1 MLNCT
6 DLACVLHHHHFYAH
20 LHHLKHH
27 LQDDHD
33 HHGHHGH
40 ESHDHHHEAVRNQPG
55 GEIEGPLALD
65 YFGYNVVNELPTT
78 SHQPAVASSTAA
90 GEGSDVDNGN
100 IQDLLNDT
108 DSELSSLSHLDAPND
123 VLYMI
128 CGVVIAMVLVGL
140 IIVLVA
146 VTISKLRKREESS
159 TVSPVTANSNVEA
172 PAHQLHHHHHH
183 QQQQQHHHPH
193 SLHQLHHNNGIP
205 SHPQQQQQQQQNNH
219 NSSNHHHQ
227 NGGSSPETGYSVPTP
242 IAFRQ
247 SPSTVWVFPPLPP
260 QPNIYNASSQDA
272 LVHNEKTG
280 FKGLKRQLSG
290 RFKRLV
296 SRKAHEPAPVIPP
309 ELKPQ
314 LKTIYVY

>member
-40 ESHDHHHEAVRNQPG
+40 GHENHDHHHDA
-55 GEIEGPLALD
+55 
-65 YFGYNVVNELPTT
+65 
-78 SHQPAVASSTAA
+78 AA
-90 GEGSDVDNGN
+90 GDGSDVENGS

-123 VLYMI
+123 VLYMV
-128 CGVVIAMVLVGL
+128 CGVVIAMLLVGL

-159 TVSPVTANSNVEA
+159 SVSPVTASNVEA
-172 PAHQLHHHHHH
+172 PPHHHHHH
-183 QQQQQHHHPH
+183 HSVHQQTQQQQFQHH
-193 SLHQLHHNNGIP
+193 NGT
-205 SHPQQQQQQQQNNH
+205 SHPQQQHHNH
-219 NSSNHHHQ
+219 SSSNHHHHSNSPQ
-227 NGGSSPETGYSVPTP
+227 HGGSSPETGYSVPTP

-280 FKGLKRQLSG
+280 LKGLKRQLSG

>member
-33 HHGHHGH
+33 HHAHHHGH
-40 ESHDHHHEAVRNQPG
+40 ENHDP
-55 GEIEGPLALD
+55 
-65 YFGYNVVNELPTT
+65 
-78 SHQPAVASSTAA
+78 HQAA
-90 GEGSDVDNGN
+90 GEGSDVDNNN

-123 VLYMI
+123 VLYMV
-128 CGVVIAMVLVGL
+128 CGVVIAMLLVGL

-159 TVSPVTANSNVEA
+159 TVSPVTANNVEA
-172 PAHQLHHHHHH
+172 PPHHHHNHH
-183 QQQQQHHHPH
+183 QQQQQQQ
-193 SLHQLHHNNGIP
+193 HQNGT
-205 SHPQQQQQQQQNNH
+205 SYPQQQQQSHQTH
-219 NSSNHHHQ
+219 SGSNHQ
-227 NGGSSPETGYSVPTP
+227 NGGSTPETGYSVPTP

-260 QPNIYNASSQDA
+260 QPNIYSASSQDA

-280 FKGLKRQLSG
+280 LKGLKRQLSG

-296 SRKAHEPAPVIPP
+296 SRKTHEPAPAIPP

>member
-33 HHGHHGH
+33 HHGGHGHH
-40 ESHDHHHEAVRNQPG
+40 ESHDHHE
-55 GEIEGPLALD
+55 
-65 YFGYNVVNELPTT
+65 
-78 SHQPAVASSTAA
+78 SAA
-90 GEGSDVDNGN
+90 GEGSDVDNNN

-108 DSELSSLSHLDAPND
+108 DAPND
-123 VLYMI
+123 VLYMV
-128 CGVVIAMVLVGL
+128 CGVVIAMLLVGL

-159 TVSPVTANSNVEA
+159 VSPVTATNVEA
-172 PAHQLHHHHHH
+172 APPSHHHNPSSNNNNNHHH
-183 QQQQQHHHPH
+183 NHHHSSSVHNNGSQQQQE
-193 SLHQLHHNNGIP
+193 N
-205 SHPQQQQQQQQNNH
+205 
-219 NSSNHHHQ
+219 
-227 NGGSSPETGYSVPTP
+227 GYSVPTP
-242 IAFRQ
+242 VAFRQ
-247 SPSTVWVFPPLPP
+247 SPSSVWVFPPLPP
-260 QPNIYNASSQDA
+260 QPNLYSYNANSQDA
-272 LVHNEKTG
+272 LVHNDKTG

-296 SRKAHEPAPVIPP
+296 SRKSHEPAPAIPP

>member
-33 HHGHHGH
+33 HHAHHGH
-40 ESHDHHHEAVRNQPG
+40 ENHDP
-55 GEIEGPLALD
+55 
-65 YFGYNVVNELPTT
+65 
-78 SHQPAVASSTAA
+78 HQAA
-90 GEGSDVDNGN
+90 GEGSDVDNNN

-123 VLYMI
+123 VLYMV
-128 CGVVIAMVLVGL
+128 CGVVIAMLLVGL

-159 TVSPVTANSNVEA
+159 TVTANNVEA
-172 PAHQLHHHHHH
+172 PPHHHHNHH
-183 QQQQQHHHPH
+183 QQQQQQQ
-193 SLHQLHHNNGIP
+193 HQNGT
-205 SHPQQQQQQQQNNH
+205 SHLQQQSH
-219 NSSNHHHQ
+219 HTHSGSNQHHGHQ
-227 NGGSSPETGYSVPTP
+227 NGGSTPETGYSVPTP

-280 FKGLKRQLSG
+280 LKGLKRQLSG

-296 SRKAHEPAPVIPP
+296 SRKTHEPAPAIPP

>member
-33 HHGHHGH
+33 HHGHGHH
-40 ESHDHHHEAVRNQPG
+40 ESHDHHDSAG
-55 GEIEGPLALD
+55 
-65 YFGYNVVNELPTT
+65 
-78 SHQPAVASSTAA
+78 
-90 GEGSDVDNGN
+90 GEGSDVDTNN

-108 DSELSSLSHLDAPND
+108 DAPND
-123 VLYMI
+123 VLYMV
-128 CGVVIAMVLVGL
+128 CGVVIAMLLVGL

-159 TVSPVTANSNVEA
+159 VSPVTATNVEA
-172 PAHQLHHHHHH
+172 APPSSHHHN
-183 QQQQQHHHPH
+183 H
-193 SLHQLHHNNGIP
+193 STNHHHNN
-205 SHPQQQQQQQQNNH
+205 HH
-219 NSSNHHHQ
+219 SSNNNNNQ
-227 NGGSSPETGYSVPTP
+227 LENGYSVPTP
-242 IAFRQ
+242 VAFRQ
-247 SPSTVWVFPPLPP
+247 SPSSVWVFPPLPP
-260 QPNIYNASSQDA
+260 QPNLYHYNANSQDA
-272 LVHNEKTG
+272 LVHNDKTG

-296 SRKAHEPAPVIPP
+296 SRKSHEPAPAIPP

>member
-33 HHGHHGH
+33 HHHGHHGH
-40 ESHDHHHEAVRNQPG
+40 ESHDHHHEA
-55 GEIEGPLALD
+55 
-65 YFGYNVVNELPTT
+65 
-78 SHQPAVASSTAA
+78 AA

-159 TVSPVTANSNVEA
+159 TVSPVTANNVEA
-172 PAHQLHHHHHH
+172 ATHHHHHH
-183 QQQQQHHHPH
+183 PF
-193 SLHQLHHNNGIP
+193 SNHQLHHNGT
-205 SHPQQQQQQQQNNH
+205 SHPQQQQNH
-219 NSSNHHHQ
+219 SSSNHHHNQQ

>member
-33 HHGHHGH
+33 HHHGHHGH
-40 ESHDHHHEAVRNQPG
+40 ESHDHHHEA
-55 GEIEGPLALD
+55 
-65 YFGYNVVNELPTT
+65 
-78 SHQPAVASSTAA
+78 AA

-159 TVSPVTANSNVEA
+159 TVSPVTAGNVEA
-172 PAHQLHHHHHH
+172 PPHHHHHHHHH
-183 QQQQQHHHPH
+183 QHHHPH
-193 SLHQLHHNNGIP
+193 SHHQLHHNGT
-205 SHPQQQQQQQQNNH
+205 SHPQQQQQQQNNS
-219 NSSNHHHQ
+219 SSNHHHQQ